1 MSHQVLARKWRPR
14 GFDQLVGQ
22 EHVVRAL
29 TNALAQGR
37 LHHAYLFT
45 GTRGVG
51 KTTLARILAKCLN
64 CTGGKDGGVTPEP
77 CGTCPACREIDGGR
91 FVDLIEIDAASYTGI
106 DNMREVIENAQ
117 YAPTA
122 GRYKV
127 YIIDEVHQLSKHA
140 FNAMLKTLEEP
151 PGHVIFILATTD
163 PQKVPVTVLSRC
175 LQFNLKQM
183 PPGQVAGHLKKVLE
197 AEDVPFES
205 GALNLLARAAAG
217 SMRDALSLTDQ
228 AIAYGSG
235 HVGEE
240 ETRAMLG
247 VIDQAYLLPV
257 LEALTA
263 GDGPRL
269 MREAEELAARGFSFD
284 AALQDMAGLLHQIA
298 LAQSVP
304 EAVGED
310 IPERDRLFALSRQ
323 LDPETVQV
331 HYQIATLGRRD
342 LEWAPDEYAGFTM
355 TLLRMLAFT
364 PGEPGPS
371 AKNATPGAGQSGNA
385 PGRPLSSPAA
395 RPVPVARA
403 ANEPL
408 EHVLPA
414 PALPACGEAAPPSL
428 STGKGLESDWPGK
441 GLESDW
447 RALAESLPGL
457 VRQLAMQCELVSHA
471 GHGVKLRLPEA
482 QKSLLASF
490 GDKLRDALAEKLG
503 GMIKL
508 DVELVA
514 DTRAS
519 PAAARAREQASRQS
533 DAEAAIQGDP
543 FIQALVRD
551 CDATVNNIRPL
562 AGQARLT
569 GTDNY

>member
-64 CTGGKDGGVTPEP
+64 CTGSKDGGVTPEP
-77 CGTCPACREIDGGR
+77 CGVCPACREIDGGR

-197 AEDVPFES
+197 AENVPFES

-235 HVGEE
+235 QVKEE

-257 LEALTA
+257 LEALAA

-269 MREAEELAARGFSFD
+269 MVEAGELAARGFSFD

-310 IPERDRLFALSRQ
+310 VPERDLLFVLARQ
-323 LDPETVQV
+323 LDPETVQL

-364 PGEPGPS
+364 PGEAPAEKAAPPRS
-371 AKNATPGAGQSGNA
+371 TPQ
-385 PGRPLSSPAA
+385 PVSSPASTTPTA
-395 RPVPVARA
+395 SSAPAFRAVAQA
-403 ANEPL
+403 ANEA
-408 EHVLPA
+408 ETQYKPA
-414 PALPACGEAAPPSL
+414 GFD
-428 STGKGLESDWPGK
+428 G
-441 GLESDW
+441 DW
-447 RALAESLPGL
+447 RRLAESLPGL
-457 VRQLAMQCELVSHA
+457 VRQLAMQCELASHT
-471 GHGVKLRLPEA
+471 GSNLKLRLPEG

-490 GDKLRDALAEKLG
+490 GDKLRDVLAEKLG
-503 GMIKL
+503 GFVKL
-508 DVELVA
+508 DIELVV
-514 DTRAS
+514 DTNAS
-519 PAAARAREQASRQS
+519 PAAARAREQADRQS
-533 DAEAAIQGDP
+533 EAEAAIRGDP
-543 FIQALVRD
+543 FIQALERE

-569 GTDNY
+569 GTDN

>member
-14 GFDQLVGQ
+14 GFSQLVGQ

-77 CGTCPACREIDGGR
+77 CGVCPACQEIDSGR

-183 PPGQVAGHLKKVLE
+183 PPIQVSGHLKKVLE
-197 AEDVPFES
+197 AENVPFES

-235 HVGEE
+235 QVKEE

-257 LEALTA
+257 LEALAA

-269 MREAEELAARGFSFD
+269 MVEAGELAARGFSFD

-310 IPERDRLFALSRQ
+310 IPERDRLFALAHQ
-323 LDPETVQV
+323 LNPETVQL

-364 PGEPGPS
+364 PGDAPAEKAAPPRS
-371 AKNATPGAGQSGNA
+371 TPQ
-385 PGRPLSSPAA
+385 
-395 RPVPVARA
+395 PVAKPASAAPAPAPASAFRAMAQA
-403 ANEPL
+403 ANEP
-408 EHVLPA
+408 VSQPA
-414 PALPACGEAAPPSL
+414 SQPVSQLGQS
-428 STGKGLESDWPGK
+428 GFDG
-441 GLESDW
+441 DW
-447 RALAESLPGL
+447 RRLAESLPGL

-471 GHGVKLRLPEA
+471 GTSLKLRLPEG

-490 GDKLRDALAEKLG
+490 GDKLRDVLAEKLG
-503 GMIKL
+503 GFVKL

-514 DTRAS
+514 DTLAS
-519 PAAARAREQASRQS
+519 PAAARAREQAGRQNE
-533 DAEAAIQGDP
+533 AEAAIQADP
-543 FIQALVRD
+543 FIQTLVRE

-562 AGQARLT
+562 AGQAKLT
-569 GTDNY
+569 GTDN

>member
-77 CGTCPACREIDGGR
+77 CGVCPACREIDSGR

-175 LQFNLKQM
+175 LPFNLKQM

-197 AEDVPFES
+197 AENVPFES

-235 HVGEE
+235 QVKEE

-257 LEALTA
+257 LEALAA

-269 MREAEELAARGFSFD
+269 MVEAGELAARGFSFD

-310 IPERDRLFALSRQ
+310 VPERDRLFALARQ
-323 LDPETVQV
+323 LDPETVQL

-342 LEWAPDEYAGFTM
+342 LEWAPDEYAGFSM

-364 PGEPGPS
+364 PGDAPAEKS
-371 AKNATPGAGQSGNA
+371 APVRATPRPASKPESSVRSSAPAPAFRAMAQAANEPVSQAGQSGFD
-385 PGRPLSSPAA
+385 G
-395 RPVPVARA
+395 
-403 ANEPL
+403 
-408 EHVLPA
+408 
-414 PALPACGEAAPPSL
+414 
-428 STGKGLESDWPGK
+428 
-441 GLESDW
+441 DW
-447 RALAESLPGL
+447 RRLAESLPGL
-457 VRQLAMQCELVSHA
+457 VRQLAMQCELVSHT
-471 GHGVKLRLPEA
+471 GSSLKLHLPEG

-490 GDKLRDALAEKLG
+490 GDKLRDVLAEKLG
-503 GMIKL
+503 GVIKL

-514 DTRAS
+514 DTSAS
-519 PAAARAREQASRQS
+519 PAAARAREQAGRQS
-533 DAEAAIQGDP
+533 EAETTIQGDP
-543 FIQALVRD
+543 FIQALVRE

-562 AGQARLT
+562 AGQAKLT
-569 GTDNY
+569 GTDN

>member
-1 MSHQVLARKWRPR
+1 M
-14 GFDQLVGQ
+14 
-22 EHVVRAL
+22 RAL
-29 TNALAQGR
+29 SNALDQGR

-64 CTGGKDGGVTPEP
+64 CTGGKDGGVTPVP
-77 CGTCPACREIDGGR
+77 CGVCPACREIDSGR

-197 AEDVPFES
+197 AENVPFES

-235 HVGEE
+235 QVKEE

-257 LEALTA
+257 LEALA
-263 GDGPRL
+263 MGDGPRL
-269 MREAEELAARGFSFD
+269 MAEAGELAARGFSFD
-284 AALQDMAGLLHQIA
+284 AALQDLAGLLHQIA

-310 IPERDRLFALSRQ
+310 VPERDRLFALADQ
-323 LDPETVQV
+323 MNPETVQL

-355 TLLRMLAFT
+355 TLLRMLAF
-364 PGEPGPS
+364 
-371 AKNATPGAGQSGNA
+371 A
-385 PGRPLSSPAA
+385 PGGAPAEDASTPRTPSRPVAKPESAVSSPSPAPA
-395 RPVPVARA
+395 FRAMVQA
-403 ANEPL
+403 ANEPQ
-408 EHVLPA
+408 
-414 PALPACGEAAPPSL
+414 SL
-428 STGKGLESDWPGK
+428 IASQSGFDG
-441 GLESDW
+441 DW
-447 RALAESLPGL
+447 RGLAESLPGL
-457 VRQLAMQCELVSHA
+457 VRQLAMQCELVSHI
-471 GHGVKLRLPEA
+471 GSSLKLRLPEA

-490 GDKLRDALAEKLG
+490 GDKLRDVLAEKLG
-503 GMIKL
+503 GAINL

-519 PAAARAREQASRQS
+519 PAAARAREQAGRQS
-533 DAEAAIQGDP
+533 EAEAAIQSDP
-543 FIQALVRD
+543 FIQTLVRE
-551 CDATVNNIRPL
+551 CDATVNNIRPMT
-562 AGQARLT
+562 GQARLT
-569 GTDNY
+569 GTHD

>member
-14 GFDQLVGQ
+14 GFAQLVGQ

-64 CTGGKDGGVTPEP
+64 CETGVTPEP
-77 CGTCPACREIDGGR
+77 CGVCPACREIDGGR

-183 PPGQVAGHLKKVLE
+183 PPGHVAGHLKQVLE
-197 AEDVPFES
+197 AEHVPFEA
-205 GALNLLARAAAG
+205 GALALLARAAAG

-235 HVGEE
+235 QVREE

-257 LEALTA
+257 LEALAA

-269 MREAEELAARGFSFD
+269 MREAGELAARGFSFD
-284 AALQDMAGLLHQIA
+284 AALQDLAGLLHQIA
-298 LAQSVP
+298 LAQGVP

-310 IPERDRLFALSRQ
+310 TPERERLFALAHQ
-323 LDPETVQV
+323 VDPETVQL

-364 PGEPGPS
+364 PGDGPGRKAELPGARTAAGPAS
-371 AKNATPGAGQSGNA
+371 AAPAATPAFQATAKSVA
-385 PGRPLSSPAA
+385 MATVQPLPRAA
-395 RPVPVARA
+395 AQA
-403 ANEPL
+403 ANEARDA
-408 EHVLPA
+408 E
-414 PALPACGEAAPPSL
+414 GAAS
-428 STGKGLESDWPGK
+428 GFDG
-441 GLESDW
+441 DW
-447 RALAESLPGL
+447 RRLAESLPGL
-457 VRQLAMQCELVSHA
+457 VRQLAMHCELASHV
-471 GHGVKLRLPEA
+471 GTRLNLRLPEG

-490 GDKLRDALAEKLG
+490 GDKLRDALTERLG
-503 GMIKL
+503 AGTRVDI
-508 DVELVA
+508 ELVA
-514 DTRAS
+514 DTAAS
-519 PAAARAREQASRQS
+519 PAAARAREQTARQAE
-533 DAEAAIQGDP
+533 AEAAIRDDP
-543 FIQALVRD
+543 FIQTLARE

-562 AGQARLT
+562 AGPAKLT
-569 GTDNY
+569 GTDN